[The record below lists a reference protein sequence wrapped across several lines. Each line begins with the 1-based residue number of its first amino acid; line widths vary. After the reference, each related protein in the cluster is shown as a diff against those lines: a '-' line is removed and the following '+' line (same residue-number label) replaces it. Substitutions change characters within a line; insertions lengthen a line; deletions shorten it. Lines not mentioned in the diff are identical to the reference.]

1 MNIRKK
7 HKSQWTE
14 GNGGSDKA
22 ACQQRCA
29 NMASVSPSVHI
40 QPVTSAVIT
49 NVMPKTVEQKFPECK
64 DSDQIHSFHHC
75 KEKSCMLQDLEDELF
90 AQEQVFKKLL
100 VNMCTP
106 TDDAEMRVLIMK
118 MTISHLHLY
127 GRKLSCQLCTQNN

>member
-1 MNIRKK
+1 MTTIPCGCLSLRRKFIFIHDFAMNIRKK
-7 HKSQWTE
+7 PKSQWTE

-90 AQEQVFKKLL
+90 AQEQVIKKLL

-106 TDDAEMRVLIMK
+106 L
-118 MTISHLHLY
+118 MTL
-127 GRKLSCQLCTQNN
+127 R